1 MISVNLT
8 SIKTRD
14 GIILEGIAVLPK
26 RKTKTALIWVHGL
39 SSRFS
44 SGQQIMKEVS
54 SACKRASIGY
64 FKFNTRGHDV
74 AFRANNT
81 IIGGGFERF
90 EDCVYDIRAMIRFAR
105 TLGFTDIILAGHS
118 TGANKTLYY
127 ATATKDRSVKSII
140 LLGAISDIVAFQ
152 KEMGMKKFIR
162 ACAIAD
168 TLRKNPHA
176 IMPPQYGLFSARRF
190 WSLCHPGEKEDT
202 FPYYDEKRKWTA
214 LESIHIPVAIIIG
227 TNDQYLDRK
236 PTDYIAIFKHHAP
249 LTKHLRGI
257 IIKSTDHG
265 FRKKEKE
272 VAREIVKWIK
282 STVIKNDIKRVSRSL
297 PLISKP
303 KLPNLL

>member
-14 GIILEGIAVLPK
+14 GIILEGIAILPK
-26 RKTKTALIWVHGL
+26 RKTKTALIWIHGL

-44 SGQQIMKEVS
+44 SGQQMMKEVS
-54 SACKRASIGY
+54 SACKHASIGY
-64 FKFNTRGHDV
+64 FKFNTRGTDV
-74 AFRANNT
+74 AFRANNK

-127 ATATKDRSVKSII
+127 AATTKDSSIKSII

-152 KEMGMKKFIR
+152 KEMGMRKFTR

-176 IMPPQYGLFSARRF
+176 IMPAQYRLFSARRF

-202 FPYYDEKRKWTA
+202 FPYYDEKRKWNA
-214 LESIHIPVAIIIG
+214 LEHIHIPLAVIIG
-227 TNDQYLDRK
+227 SRDQYLDRT
-236 PTDYIAIFKHHAP
+236 PAMYLAAFERHAL
-249 LTKHLRGI
+249 LTKRFKGI
-257 IIKSTDHG
+257 IIKGANHG
-265 FRKKEKE
+265 FRRKEKE
-272 VAREIVKWIK
+272 LANEIIK
-282 STVIKNDIKRVSRSL
+282 SL
-297 PLISKP
+297 
-303 KLPNLL
+303 